1 LSAFLIELTPQEA
14 YYWNYAL
21 HPALSYFDHP
31 PVVAWLIKAGAVVLG
46 KSELGV
52 RAGGLVLNL
61 LSTWLLYALGELWFG
76 RKAGLWAAFLFQAL
90 PLYFVY
96 GVLTTPDAPLVFFW
110 LLTLYLI
117 SIAVCEDRPWVWYLA
132 GATLGLCLL
141 SKYSAAFLVP
151 CAFLFLISH
160 PRYRRWLLRKEP
172 YRALLIAFVV
182 FGPVILWN
190 VENDW
195 ASFDFQVADRL
206 SQGTSQ
212 PLRRF
217 GEFLLIQLGVTYP
230 VILAALLLASA
241 APISLSWRQRRV
253 KWRFCFLFSIPLLAF
268 LLLYSFHS
276 LVKANWPL
284 PGYLSLLI
292 AAYPSYRYL
301 RLAAGAR
308 MKRMAG
314 SFLSASFYAL
324 PVIYVVFLYHSTV
337 TIPYVP
343 AHTWTT
349 GWNESGRVV
358 GREAKAFE
366 AEGGKKVFLLGMD
379 THYIAAA
386 LSFYA
391 DDAFEVFSR
400 NLVGRRARAFDY
412 WTKTEPVG
420 LNALV
425 VDLSPPDLEALR
437 EHFSRVEED
446 VRRIP
451 VMKGDRTLR
460 YLYLVRCFNYDGRRS

>member
-1 LSAFLIELTPQEA
+1 LSALLIELTPQEA

-21 HPALSYFDHP
+21 HPSLSYFDHP
-31 PVVAWLIKAGAVVLG
+31 PVVAWLIKAGGVLLG

-52 RAGGLVLNL
+52 RAGGLLLNL
-61 LSTWLLYALGELWFG
+61 LSSWLLYALGKLWFG
-76 RKAGLWAAFLFQAL
+76 RKAGLWSALLFQAL

-110 LLTLYLI
+110 LLTLYLV
-117 SIAVCEDRPWVWYLA
+117 SIAVREDRPWVWYLA

-151 CAFLFLISH
+151 SAFLFLISH
-160 PRYRRWLLRKEP
+160 PRYRGWLLRKEP
-172 YRALLIAFVV
+172 YLALLIALAA

-190 VENDW
+190 VEHGW
-195 ASFDFQVADRL
+195 ASFDFQVTDRL
-206 SQGTSQ
+206 SRGTNQ

-217 GEFLLIQLGVTYP
+217 GEFLLIQLCVTYP
-230 VILAALLLASA
+230 VILTGLLLSSA
-241 APISLSWRQRRV
+241 APISLSWKQRRV
-253 KWRFCFLFSIPLLAF
+253 KWWFCFLFSIPLLAF
-268 LLLYSFHS
+268 LLLYSFRS
-276 LVKANWPL
+276 LVKANWTL

-292 AAYPSYRYL
+292 AAYPAYRYL

-308 MKRMAG
+308 MKLMAG
-314 SFLSASFYAL
+314 PFLSVSFYAL
-324 PVIYVVFLYHSTV
+324 PIIYVVFLYHSTV

-349 GWNESGRVV
+349 GWSESGRVV
-358 GREAKAFE
+358 GHEAKAFE
-366 AEGGKKVFLLGMD
+366 AEDGKKVFLLGMD
-379 THYIAAA
+379 THYMAAA

-412 WTKTEPVG
+412 WIKTEPAG
-420 LNALV
+420 LNALA
-425 VDLSPPDLEALR
+425 VDLSPPDLELLR
-437 EHFSRVEED
+437 KHFARVEED

-451 VMKGDRTLR
+451 VMKGDRILR
-460 YLYLVRCFNYDGRRS
+460 YLYLVRCFNYVGRRS